1 MCRCSGRGGW
11 NEERHSNLIVQNY
24 IVSVSLKFHLTLPK
38 QWRGNKPQPTF
49 IFKNYSFDLAI
60 WSIAN
65 VDCIFL
71 WTILFLKVIYRMGFF
86 SKLAKIWLA
95 NLFDDVVLQVTQNNL
110 AQSKFLNWK
119 QKQFSKTATNQYYSM
134 NRKIFPMF

>member
-1 MCRCSGRGGW
+1 
-11 NEERHSNLIVQNY
+11 
-24 IVSVSLKFHLTLPK
+24 
-38 QWRGNKPQPTF
+38 
-49 IFKNYSFDLAI
+49 
-60 WSIAN
+60 
-65 VDCIFL
+65 
-71 WTILFLKVIYRMGFF
+71 MGFF